1 MKSAFSK
8 GFLLKN
14 HLLRPYYLGFD
25 WPRWIALIKGEI
37 SHYEGNGLAGQF
49 WQMESALSFTDK
61 DWNLVPGIL
70 TPQRGIQNPLL
81 SCRFLLHGGWVA
93 FDIELRTIEDLNS
106 RRWQINPGIFCDTIE
121 LLFVATCTLFA
132 WKTILIFAEGGV
144 LSNSSLNSSFSPP
157 ESE

>member
-1 MKSAFSK
+1 MGVGGGGGK
-8 GFLLKN
+8 
-14 HLLRPYYLGFD
+14 
-25 WPRWIALIKGEI
+25 
-37 SHYEGNGLAGQF
+37 
-49 WQMESALSFTDK
+49 
-61 DWNLVPGIL
+61 
-70 TPQRGIQNPLL
+70 
-81 SCRFLLHGGWVA
+81 GWVA